1 MKIEIAGTPE
11 EVVSFL
17 KYFCGDCASYITEDD
32 IAPVNVETG
41 QYSSSL
47 EDGAVDSYAPVALT
61 FYNAFLKLCAAKGES
76 PSRVAKKI
84 GLSNA
89 AASGWKNGKTPS
101 QVTLVKLANYFD
113 VTPDFLL
120 WGNEES
126 VQRDSVIDRIN
137 LRLTEIGMSGAELAR
152 ELGLS
157 NSIYSQWNTGK
168 TQPSKK
174 TLVRIAK
181 CLDIPIQELIPQSKK
196 SKGVNT

>member
-1 MKIEIAGTPE
+1 ME
-11 EVVSFL
+11 E
-17 KYFCGDCASYITEDD
+17 
-32 IAPVNVETG
+32 
-41 QYSSSL
+41 
-47 EDGAVDSYAPVALT
+47 
-61 FYNAFLKLCAAKGES
+61 
-76 PSRVAKKI
+76 R
-84 GLSNA
+84 
-89 AASGWKNGKTPS
+89 KTPS

-174 TLVRIAK
+174 TLVRIEK